1 MKVETYPKH
10 QSRGWQKFGS
20 LLKKLVTQQVCF
32 SSFILYS
39 LSLNRLYRVLST
51 AILGIFC
58 CLFLVTGLPASAAEM
73 PEIQRRGYFTIAVK
87 DNLPPLGFRDGN
99 GNIQGLEIDLAQ
111 RLAAD
116 LLGKAEAV
124 KLQPVANSDRLSVVL
139 KQKVDLTI
147 ARVTATE
154 SRSRLVSFSVP
165 YYLDG
170 TYLITKDNTVKEL
183 RDLAKRKIAVL
194 NHSNTI
200 AQVRYYVPNAELVG
214 VNSYQEG
221 REQLESNTA
230 NAFAADASVL
240 SGWIKQYPQYRLLPT
255 KLSTEPLSVVMP
267 KGLQYDE
274 LRRKVNE
281 AIARYTVEGWLKQR
295 AQYWGL
301 P

>member
-1 MKVETYPKH
+1 M
-10 QSRGWQKFGS
+10 
-20 LLKKLVTQQVCF
+20 TQQVGF
-32 SSFILYS
+32 SSFILYP
-39 LSLNRLYRVLST
+39 LSLIRLYRVLFT
-51 AILGIFC
+51 AIFGIFC
-58 CLFLVTGLPASAAEM
+58 CLFLLTGLPASAAEM

-99 GNIQGLEIDLAQ
+99 GNLQGLEIDLAQ
-111 RLAAD
+111 RLATD

-124 KLQPVANSDRLSVVL
+124 KFQPVANRDRLSVVFNH
-139 KQKVDLTI
+139 KVDFAI

-170 TYLITKDNTVKEL
+170 TYLMTKDASVKEL
-183 RDLAKRKIAVL
+183 QDLAKHKIAVL

-214 VNSYQEG
+214 VTSYDEAQ
-221 REQLESNTA
+221 EQLESNAVT
-230 NAFAADASVL
+230 AFAADASIL

-255 KLSTEPLSVVMP
+255 KLSTEPLSVVMS

-281 AIARYTVEGWLKQR
+281 AIARYIAEGWLKQR

>member
-1 MKVETYPKH
+1 MKAETYPKH
-10 QSRGWQKFGS
+10 QSRGWQKLSS

-32 SSFILYS
+32 SSFILYP

-111 RLAAD
+111 RLATD

-124 KLQPVANSDRLSVVL
+124 KLQPVANRDRLSVVL

-194 NHSNTI
+194 NHSDAI

-221 REQLESNTA
+221 REQLESNAAT
-230 NAFAADASVL
+230 AFAADASVL
-240 SGWIKQYPQYRLLPT
+240 SGWIQQYPQYRLLPT